1 MQTTVSDSRPWTFYV
16 LSFCF
21 LLFLAFLYGPML
33 VIYVLSFQGPDGGL
47 TFPLRGV
54 STHWFHEL
62 VVPGRSGDISGSF
75 IRSVELAAVVSIV
88 TVLMCVAAG
97 LGFRRRF
104 LGSGVVF
111 YMAIASLV
119 MPGLFVGLGVS
130 LIYQLLG
137 WQTDWRESGLGTQ
150 LTWTLPFGLLVMFA
164 VIGRFNRSYEEA
176 ARDLGATAWQG
187 TREVTLPI
195 LLPGI
200 IGVAMFGFTLSYDEF
215 ARTVLTAGSRNTLP
229 LEIWAMTTNVTSPAL
244 YAVGTVTT
252 LVSFLVIGAALG
264 SIALIQ
270 RQRSRHAP
278 STSAAVASDGVF
290 AEPTLSNDH
299 GRSTAM
305 AAAAAQNGKIELVGV
320 TKRYTLN
327 GPAAVADLDL
337 RIDHGAYCCLLGPS
351 GCGKTT
357 ILRMIAGHE
366 HPTSGDVLIG
376 NRNVTGMPPVER
388 GTAMM
393 FQSYALFPHRS
404 VIDNVAFALKM
415 RGVNKTDRYTTAR
428 GLLEKVHLE
437 AFANRLPTEL
447 SGGQQQRVALARA
460 LITNPRV
467 LLLDEPLSALDEY
480 LRLRMRGELRRIQ
493 RELGITFI
501 HVTHTQL
508 EATAVAD
515 VVVVME
521 QGKIE
526 QAASARDIFLHP
538 RNAYV
543 ARFIGGQNVLSGS
556 VERLSEG
563 RALAMTS
570 VGTRIEVPLDG
581 SRVST
586 GEGIFA
592 TVRRDRIAVRRPA
605 PGEQRRDLLNSVSGE
620 IHAIENQGTYVKV
633 TIDVGDGE
641 EFVANVLDEDYFLD
655 PIDIGDRAIAT
666 WSASDVRLLE
676 DRLPAT
682 ATSVVQPRTVA
693 A

>member
-1 MQTTVSDSRPWTFYV
+1 MQTTVADSRPWTFYA
-16 LSFCF
+16 LTICF
-21 LLFLAFLYGPML
+21 VLFLAFLYGPML
-33 VIYVLSFQGPDGGL
+33 VIYILSFQGPEGGL

-62 VVPGRSGDISGSF
+62 IDNGRSGDIAGSF
-75 IRSVELAAVVSIV
+75 VRSIELAAVVAVIS
-88 TVLMCVAAG
+88 VLMCVSAG

-104 LGSGVVF
+104 PGSGIVF
-111 YMAIASLV
+111 YMVIASLV
-119 MPGLFVGLGVS
+119 MPGLFVGLGIS

-137 WQTDWRESGLGTQ
+137 WQTDWRSSGLGAQ

-176 ARDLGATAWQG
+176 AQDLGATAWQG

-200 IGVAMFGFTLSYDEF
+200 IGVALFGFTLSYDEF
-215 ARTVLTAGSRNTLP
+215 ARTVLTAGSVNTLP

-252 LVSFLVIGAALG
+252 LVSFVVIGTALG
-264 SIALIQ
+264 SITLIQ
-270 RQRSRHAP
+270 RSRSRLL
-278 STSAAVASDGVF
+278 AATTAGVR
-290 AEPTLSNDH
+290 AEATLSTDH
-299 GRSTAM
+299 GRPAM
-305 AAAAAQNGKIELVGV
+305 ATAAKNGKIELVAV
-320 TKRYTLN
+320 SKIYTP
-327 GPAAVADLDL
+327 GAPPAVNRLDL
-337 RIDHGAYCCLLGPS
+337 RVDNGAYCCLLGPS

-366 HPTSGDVLIG
+366 FPTSGDVLIA
-376 NRNVTGMPPVER
+376 NRNVTNLPPAER

-404 VIDNVAFALKM
+404 VIDNVAFALKV
-415 RGVNKTDRYTTAR
+415 RGIGKTERHATAR
-428 GLLEKVHLE
+428 TLLEKVRLE
-437 AFANRLPTEL
+437 AFADRLPSEL

-460 LITNPRV
+460 LITNPQV

-493 RELGITFI
+493 RELGITFV

-515 VVVVME
+515 TVVVME
-521 QGKIE
+521 QGRIE

-543 ARFIGGQNVLSGS
+543 ARFIGGQNVLSGA
-556 VERLSEG
+556 VERLVDG
-563 RALAMTS
+563 RAMMLT
-570 VGTRIEVPLDG
+570 GTGAHIDVPLAG
-581 SRVST
+581 ARVAA
-586 GEGIFA
+586 GQILFA
-592 TVRRDRIAVRRPA
+592 SLRRDRIAVRRPA
-605 PGEQRRDLLNSVSGE
+605 PGELRRELPNSVMGE
-620 IHAIENQGTYVKV
+620 VHTIENQGSYVKI
-633 TIDVGDGE
+633 TIDLANGE
-641 EFVANVLDEDYFLD
+641 EFVANVLDENYFVD
-655 PIDIGDRAIAT
+655 PIDIGDQAVAS
-666 WSASDVRLLE
+666 WSATDVRLLE
-676 DRLPAT
+676 DRPLAKNT
-682 ATSVVQPRTVA
+682 AMTQPGTIA